1 MNWWQAI
8 LTIIA
13 GIYIGGIWVIGF
25 LMAVT
30 RLDPMEWWEVL
41 LLPFTWW
48 VR

>member
-25 LMAVT
+25 IMAGT
-30 RLDPMEWWEVL
+30 RLDPMKWWEVL